1 MNSSGDFQPHRIQQL
16 VEGSEDG
23 AVELIELRPSGS
35 GPWLIVVAALENASD
50 QRSIDP
56 FEQLQVNQADLVAV
70 RQQAIAPRVRKF
82 LPQSLGPEF
91 G

>member
-1 MNSSGDFQPHRIQQL
+1 L
-16 VEGSEDG
+16 
-23 AVELIELRPSGS
+23 LIA
-35 GPWLIVVAALENASD
+35 VAALENASA

-56 FEQLQVNQADLVAV
+56 FEQLQVKQADLVAV